1 MEIQERIEIRLL
13 DIIYNVSSI
22 YKEIFLDY
30 PPPTA
35 YGREENKEI
44 KLNRI
49 KKELAKTLE
58 YTCEILCLI
67 AEEGK

>member
-1 MEIQERIEIRLL
+1 MEIQKRIEIRLL

-30 PPPTA
+30 PSIPIS
-35 YGREENKEI
+35 GREENKEI

-58 YTCEILCLI
+58 YSCEILCLI
-67 AEEGK
+67 AEGGK

>member
-1 MEIQERIEIRLL
+1 
-13 DIIYNVSSI
+13 
-22 YKEIFLDY
+22 LDY